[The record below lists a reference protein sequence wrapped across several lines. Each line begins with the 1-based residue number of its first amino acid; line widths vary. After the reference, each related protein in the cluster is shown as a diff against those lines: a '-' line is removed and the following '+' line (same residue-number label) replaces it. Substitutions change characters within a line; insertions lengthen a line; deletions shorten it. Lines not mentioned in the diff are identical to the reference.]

1 MTTNGEGENAAEKPK
16 DAVPETPAETTRTTL
31 ADAALT
37 ARRED
42 PRTSIVQ
49 TGQQSADVQNIL
61 KKFEIIGQNA
71 GHDTLRPGFLSGT
84 RGEAMV
90 GADNFGAVL
99 ANRDG
104 RGRPRDVNGRPL
116 SNTEIGIAFRHLVQG
131 ARDQNP
137 DRPLSDIADTLNRS
151 LKDSGYEAT
160 VVRNQDGKEVLVLQ
174 DKRNTDRTGQPKEVT
189 RYTPNESPAETGE
202 RMAGR
207 VADTSLT
214 VGQRESLVTQG
225 LTGLVGGMS
234 PADRDAFIERYNQ
247 RVGDNPD
254 LQIRWN
260 ADANPPRM
268 DFVRSAQERGVN
280 DLPRNL
286 RVENIESFNA
296 VRDLIRNGDG
306 NTRPED
312 IQNALRQATRD
323 MDPRQATVFNAG
335 IQEALR
341 AQYGDAFSIKADRT
355 GQNQS
360 IEAQLSQTP
369 PVRAEIPAG
378 MTMDQAKQW
387 VATAAEIQRLGR
399 ENPDDPKAAMDGE
412 NGLGRRIANELARLP
427 ESARRAYLQGL
438 TDSMPSSWSNAVRME
453 INPQDG
459 KSLDLWNR
467 NWGPDDVH
475 RTYRSAEVEQTRS
488 ELPLPAGITDQDG
501 PAARAFR
508 DGVQNLADPSRRAEA
523 LKALQDAYKDLPQ
536 DQQQAL
542 FNGLNEHFRGKGI
555 QIERDRRGNLE
566 VVNTVQIGPEGQK
579 VDVRLP
585 RGMDANDPRAQDYIN
600 LANRIHSGENLDIN
614 ALRTDVTRLTQGMNP
629 QQTADYL
636 KGLNELFARNPE
648 TANFRLERGPNGRQI
663 DLQVR
668 VGTGDNAT
676 FVPVPPGLD
685 QAQAKQYGEL
695 LTEIRDNTSP
705 DGRGVFGP
713 PGNLGER
720 MAEFARNLPDDA
732 ARRQFIQH
740 SNAEARSRRWDTRI
754 TQPRDGQGIE
764 IKQGDQVQRFGRE
777 NLGEVV
783 RGQDA
788 DQFFQNLPATLER
801 LQTDLSGL
809 SPDDAARRLGE
820 INSQL
825 PESLRGKFE
834 IRLNADKQPELVAK
848 APKGDVPVPPGL
860 TRAEAEQFQSMAVL
874 AQDTSGTNLGAFSNR
889 LYAAVRGVD
898 SSRQQTFLDALNPTI
913 QANRGDHYFE
923 MAGTDMRMRWDGPAM
938 YNPTQDTIRANDS
951 EVVRNL
957 RDSGLIPDRISN
969 LDQIL
974 ERQRALQPGNAEALS
989 DFYKALTASGLNAAD
1004 QAKMLEAINK
1014 GRTPDQQVR
1023 LENGILSMGE
1033 GDNRVRV
1040 LEANGNFVRLPNGF
1054 NDQQIGQLRSLLG
1067 EMGGSAFA
1075 RNNSRQILDLLR
1087 GQPPAERDAMIADLN
1102 QSLRRQ
1108 GSYEVIAAHPTDGI
1122 TITNGERG
1130 ITAHT
1135 SWIRDTG
1142 EVARPEARL
1151 ADALKRLGEGNLSNT
1166 DANALRDDIAN
1177 IIRNHPEAFRSAVQG
1192 LMDLASTPA
1201 NPGPPEIT
1209 EAARADAIKQLK
1221 ALYDMPAGTV
1231 VRETIQRALETTTG
1245 PNSLNAAREI
1255 GVDRFHVARAETRD
1269 LTRQLDARI
1278 RAALDLDPASINNL
1292 APIRDSISRIL
1303 AAGDNATVRTEAM
1316 QSLLRSLRDSGL
1328 SPEKQ
1333 GLLVNAI
1340 TGNESITF
1348 RNGLLQVG
1356 NDHAMRMLTAGT
1368 NEIFVPGSMSE
1379 ADATL
1384 LQTVLNGI
1392 TPGNIGN
1399 VAREVRDLLSR
1410 LGPTTELGTAVK
1422 SAIQQALG
1430 SGFGVELN
1438 PGTDGGITVTDAH
1451 GRSTRYKADG
1461 TAVTPQE
1468 NIRQVLAD
1476 LSAAVTARDT
1486 TLVTQL
1492 LSELQRQPQTEI
1504 RKTIDSLLQSGNSL
1518 NDLKALYESGDQG
1531 TKQLI
1536 EAALSEH
1543 RPEAGKP
1550 TIQEIAQ
1557 TLGMPAE
1564 SLQRIELRAAA
1575 REQLQPVLDRLATI
1589 TSPEDAILAIRDAT
1603 RNIPANMAEHYA
1615 AVIRSALN
1623 LNSQLTGIR
1632 VDVTSEGIGASWPR
1646 PLNRVA
1652 GLGIFSEAHAAD
1664 TRVIPVNLEANRIE
1678 LRRLGITDSS
1688 QQQEILNRLQEIGS
1702 GNAEIRERG
1711 YRALLQ
1717 ALTAANITDPSKF
1730 REIARIFGD
1739 RRLEFNATTGT
1750 LQLNIDGE
1758 PPLNLRHFRAGAPIS
1773 AIFPSMANDF
1783 FVPASIDISDRS
1795 RNSLPEIIG
1804 RLALTNTHVNNE
1816 NLEQLALALG
1826 RVSGP
1831 AQEQLLAEI
1840 NRAIRLGN
1848 RRDPHILAIRDGK
1861 LVVTN
1866 PGWGSGLRDFPLNS
1880 ESSVVPAADTTAN
1893 PTLTELTRLRDL
1905 PASERGPDYEGNLA
1919 KAFSDYIRAQ
1929 IALRGKSAINAIMD
1943 DAKKLF
1949 EGSRNHFSPGVG
1961 LFVQNDGGVISLR
1974 RGSGASSMDLVSVT
1988 LANVPDRNISET
2000 SAQAAARLFEPLG
2013 SMRPERRQQHLQE
2026 MARELG
2032 RMDPA
2037 AARQVIDQLRKLF
2050 SENTRGNIAGLTIRI
2065 NEQNQIQFGRERS
2078 GTFTGEGRPE
2088 QITFGTPAA
2097 AVVDRTTMSNLFRRF
2112 GLENVPAGSETRAY
2126 NAIVALEGALS
2137 TPPTPGSD
2145 IATAMR
2151 ALRESGLTDAH
2162 LRLIATKI
2170 NQGRGDGVVRLAENG
2185 KSLEI
2190 KFGDRT
2196 LAIPDSLT
2204 GPQITE
2210 MGRLA
2215 TNLRNTSSD
2224 RGQLTTQI
2232 KTFLDQLSGQNRTA
2246 VVTALNNLLTVRG
2259 RPANEG
2265 FRIQLTG
2272 NGTGFELRLNGT
2284 KVGEATLGQ
2293 PPAAPTGELT
2303 LAQMATRLR
2312 DEWKIPGIPEG
2323 RVEQVY
2329 RAIEQLRRDL
2339 RNPHSDIGAA
2349 MRVLRA
2355 AGITPNSE
2363 QMKAIA
2369 AEVNKNLDASNPIRV
2384 TDAGRLAIQ
2393 IGDKPLTLPDSL
2405 SRTQINALIRLATEL
2420 PRTTPANAAQR
2431 AAQLKTILDSVPAA
2445 ERAQLITELNRMVP
2459 APTSPR
2465 ASGIEFSLTTD
2476 GKLVTKFNNA
2486 PVGEP
2491 LTLGQPA
2498 EQPAPTADLGLTT
2511 ELRRQFEQYRRLIDG
2526 PPPLKPPPGGSFHHA
2541 LLARAR
2547 ELNMTIPPAIRKIL
2561 ERELRDNARA
2571 VAGRRDLYGSD
2582 QASISDRRLAEIL
2595 RANSTPATSE
2605 VNVRNALGNIRSRQ
2619 EFDTWITNQ
2628 ANANAF
2634 RDGLAS
2640 TNPRDRLA
2648 IAREMHRLGIT
2659 EFKVGNSNFKIDST
2673 TRGNRT
2679 TVTMSIVDGANVVKV
2694 AGGTFGPRGQ
2704 FTSDTTIPAA
2714 ATQALNAINWRNAAI
2729 TIGDKTVP
2737 VRSDAPTTVGITVPE
2752 LPQIRQELT
2761 RLGITEPNDARARE
2775 LFTALQTAKRDI
2787 REGKVESVRA
2797 LLRNLQTAVD
2807 GRTLSGTA
2815 LNTIISELNTAA
2827 GNDIGAIRINPA
2839 DRALQLR
2846 IRAGDNANA
2855 FLNISDATKFNN
2867 ATVQDLATLAK
2878 RDPDLARFKY
2888 RLLDGLPGHA
2898 TPGSLLQ
2905 GLLNMFDNDPGKYK
2919 QAVIEAMKV
2928 LRPGS
2933 NDLAAFFN
2941 QFRTALPTGSRI
2953 EGGSLII
2960 NHRRGEQTITPQE
2973 VAAAVPTAVVDRP
2986 LTTAQQAAI
2995 TEGTALFDRFN
3006 QGNPRLTME
3015 ALTPIL
3021 NRLPSNERQRVLTE
3035 IENALRRKSPP
3046 VNTLGFQIAPDGN
3059 TFIMVRR
3066 TGSGP
3071 TEFTPIVNRV
3081 TLENRAPAPT
3091 VADTT
3096 TTVDGNRIGQDL
3108 ATFLTRRPPPVR
3120 AEIEARLA
3128 TIATQLNGL
3137 TGNRDQVLAEIQSKL
3152 SPHRINLRI
3161 RPDNQ
3166 LELQRFRQQPIRVPL
3181 AGTAEVAA
3189 PTVSDDTMRRT
3200 LTDLGVQLRADL
3212 PRDQLLA
3219 TYQASKGLQDALANA
3234 NGDVSAALRAIR
3246 GLQPP
3251 MSRDNLERL
3260 VTKLNN
3266 LTDGGANRLSILLS
3280 TTDNSLSLGIRV
3292 GTNVIAVPEYL
3303 TRAQMNTLGE
3313 VARSLPN
3320 VADATVARQRAE
3332 AFAAILN
3339 QMSTADRTT
3348 WISALNNVAN
3358 GAPSD
3363 KRMRFEMTSDNK
3375 LKAHF
3380 GRLQVGEPIALGQPR
3395 PNQTE
3400 ALAELTRL
3408 RITGVA
3414 PENAVR
3420 AVMAIRGMQAAL
3432 NPANTSADL
3441 GAAFRELKG
3450 VLNPAQMRAAMTEI
3464 NSGPNDIRLNVTE
3477 AGVASLIFKVGE
3489 KDVRVPENLTHQQ
3502 RTALMALARELP
3514 GLAPADRAK
3523 IDGIPARL
3531 KAILDQ
3537 LSAANRSNLITDLNN
3552 LTTTAGMRFQL
3563 GNEGRQLTT
3572 KFGTTDIG
3580 RPLDLAA
3587 PPAEQPTAG
3596 DLPQMSPEQRAQFD
3610 ILKRLLE
3617 LGPLSPPRRKSFYQ
3631 AIQLR
3636 EAQMR
3641 PPLNPPL
3648 THPQRLALAR
3658 MLNAQFAVNGHVWMS
3673 HSTRAITG
3681 DANNVNGAGV
3691 NGDANL
3697 ARLVRGER
3705 VVEPS
3710 AVAPP
3715 ADRFRDQLT
3724 AAGQILNGFDRN
3736 APGNK
3741 IQDLANIF
3749 NSIPRAERE
3758 AFRQALQARL
3768 TAAGRQNPALS
3779 NLEIKLTNDGRTFEL
3794 GQRTPV
3800 YQRIGS
3806 EIALTDGPAPP
3817 SDAIPTL
3824 SAEQARN
3831 YLRTNF
3837 GITERDDARA
3847 QALYRAI
3854 ETTKRDMA
3862 AGRVDR
3868 ALAMLG
3874 RLRET
3879 LPANGRDAILTRVRT
3894 ALNQAAGNGNG
3905 SIEIQANNTL
3915 KMKIGERQLP
3925 LPAQLSPALIQDLS
3939 GLARRDAPRAGLHL
3953 QYIQAR
3959 LANPT
3964 DHAAAGPHLKT
3975 LLSTPQIRDN
3985 PAHLR
3990 EALIQAYRLE
4000 RSLNAPSSPL
4010 ALQTFAERFRAHMPD
4025 GHTLS
4030 AESGNLV
4037 LKRADRP
4044 DITITPADLAAP
4056 ATIDRP
4062 VNGID
4067 RGALTRA
4074 LTDASVPP
4082 EKHEEIFNRMDA
4094 LRTAAD
4100 PTARIEAYRALL
4112 RELSLAN
4119 VPARKLDQIATAFN
4133 NPNILR
4139 FNETTQSLM
4148 MPGSPDIN
4156 LIHVRTTSSGI
4167 FSTTTHDFYPPATLS
4182 PAELK
4187 RFSDITKYLADG
4199 NHLSNKMRQISEEVA
4214 NLPVNVRQQYLDE
4227 INRAMQLGA
4236 GTNGDPYRLTLTGN
4250 SLRVENLGWMNGW
4263 NFTRTQ
4269 FDLPAVT
4276 ALPSDA
4282 TITPQLRQA
4291 IDNGLA
4297 LFNSSF
4303 NPNRPGDLAAKMQEI
4318 LSTLPNAADRRRALI
4333 AISARLRSTG
4343 VNLGNIRFL
4352 LSGDGN
4358 TFTLG
4363 RAA

>member
-71 GHDTLRPGFLSGT
+71 GHDTLRPGFLYGT

-542 FNGLNEHFRGKGI
+542 FNGLNEHFSGKGI

-614 ALRTDVTRLTQGMNP
+614 ALRTDVTRFTQGMNP

-636 KGLNELFARNPE
+636 KGLNELLAKNPE
-648 TANFRLERGPNGRQI
+648 TANFRLERGTNGRQI

-989 DFYKALTASGLNAAD
+989 DFYKTLTASGLNAAD

-1054 NDQQIGQLRSLLG
+1054 NDQQIGQLRNLLG
-1067 EMGGSAFA
+1067 EMGGTAFA
-1075 RNNSRQILDLLR
+1075 RNNSRQILDLLK

-1422 SAIQQALG
+1422 SAIQLALG

-1461 TAVTPQE
+1461 TAVTAQE
-1468 NIRQVLAD
+1468 SIRQVLAD

-1486 TLVTQL
+1486 TRVTQL

-1518 NDLKALYESGDQG
+1518 NDLKALYESGDQA

-1575 REQLQPVLDRLATI
+1575 KEQLQPVLERLATI

-1603 RNIPANMAEHYA
+1603 RNIPANMVEHYA
-1615 AVIRSALN
+1615 AVIRSAVN
-1623 LNSQLTGIR
+1623 LNSRLAGMR
-1632 VDVTSEGIGASWPR
+1632 VDVTPEGIAASWAR
-1646 PLNRVA
+1646 PTPRVA
-1652 GLGIFSEAHAAD
+1652 GLGIISTAEAAD
-1664 TRVIPVNLEANRIE
+1664 FRVVPVNLEATRIE
-1678 LRRLGITDSS
+1678 LSRLGIADSNH
-1688 QQQEILNRLQEIGS
+1688 QEIMNRLQDIGS
-1702 GNAEIRERG
+1702 ANAEIRERG
-1711 YRALLQ
+1711 YRDLLKALSS
-1717 ALTAANITDPSKF
+1717 ADIKDPAKL

-1739 RRLEFNATTGT
+1739 QRLTFNPATNS

-1758 PPLNLRHFRAGAPIS
+1758 PPLNLRHVRGTFSGRHFYIP
-1773 AIFPSMANDF
+1773 ANMSPTS
-1783 FVPASIDISDRS
+1783 V
-1795 RNSLPEIIG
+1795 
-1804 RLALTNTHVNNE
+1804 
-1816 NLEQLALALG
+1816 
-1826 RVSGP
+1826 
-1831 AQEQLLAEI
+1831 I
-1840 NRAIRLGN
+1840 N
-1848 RRDPHILAIRDGK
+1848 
-1861 LVVTN
+1861 VTN
-1866 PGWGSGLRDFPLNS
+1866 MLGGL
-1880 ESSVVPAADTTAN
+1880 AGG
-1893 PTLTELTRLRDL
+1893 TL
-1905 PASERGPDYEGNLA
+1905 GPNLA
-1919 KAFSDYIRAQ
+1919 
-1929 IALRGKSAINAIMD
+1929 G
-1943 DAKKLF
+1943 
-1949 EGSRNHFSPGVG
+1949 
-1961 LFVQNDGGVISLR
+1961 
-1974 RGSGASSMDLVSVT
+1974 
-1988 LANVPDRNISET
+1988 
-2000 SAQAAARLFEPLG
+2000 
-2013 SMRPERRQQHLQE
+2013 

-2032 RMDPA
+2032 RLNSPEREQLLSEFNRAIAFNHTFTNPYRVAIEGNNLYVENAGWFGPPGRFPLNPEASPIVHGEIPKTVTDLVTQSLNDGTSTAALERAARLGDTERAQFVEELMRQARTDGSKEAATRILAQLASTDNNLGKAVRERLAASALVTGDRSSTVAVLTRLAQMEHPGPA
-2037 AARQVIDQLRKLF
+2037 ALRLILNDIGRLNTSGSGAEKAKDFFNALGTALIASGNTSAAKAFVDWVKAAATANPTGVDITAQASDALRAIVSRFGTTAAGLEALGLTRGADGAIQVGRHNIRLEAAPTATVDARTINDYLTRKGLGHIPEAQRAKTYQAMVALEAALGNPPRGDAGAALRQLREAGLSPAHLTDVIGKLNAGRDTGIRIKEDGTALVLRVAAGKDITLPENMTRAQIDQL
-2050 SENTRGNIAGLTIRI
+2050 SQLT
-2065 NEQNQIQFGRERS
+2065 
-2078 GTFTGEGRPE
+2078 T
-2088 QITFGTPAA
+2088 
-2097 AVVDRTTMSNLFRRF
+2097 
-2112 GLENVPAGSETRAY
+2112 
-2126 NAIVALEGALS
+2126 
-2137 TPPTPGSD
+2137 
-2145 IATAMR
+2145 
-2151 ALRESGLTDAH
+2151 ALRSA
-2162 LRLIATKI
+2162 
-2170 NQGRGDGVVRLAENG
+2170 NP
-2185 KSLEI
+2185 
-2190 KFGDRT
+2190 DR
-2196 LAIPDSLT
+2196 A
-2204 GPQITE
+2204 
-2210 MGRLA
+2210 
-2215 TNLRNTSSD
+2215 
-2224 RGQLTTQI
+2224 QLTTQI
-2232 KTFLDQLSGQNRTA
+2232 KALLDQMSGPNRTA
-2246 VVTALNNLLTVRG
+2246 LVGEINRILTN
-2259 RPANEG
+2259 PAPAAPTDG
-2265 FRIQLTG
+2265 FRIRLAT
-2272 NGTGFELRLNGT
+2272 NGSGFELHHNGT
-2284 KVGEATLGQ
+2284 KVGEATLGR
-2293 PPAAPTGELT
+2293 PPIAPVRDNATM
-2303 LAQMATRLR
+2303 LADLASWGIRGVTDTPPGRL
-2312 DEWKIPGIPEG
+2312 
-2323 RVEQVY
+2323 EQVH
-2329 RAIEQLRRDL
+2329 RAIENLHREIRNGHSNIGEFARALKALRL
-2339 RNPHSDIGAA
+2339 
-2349 MRVLRA
+2349 
-2355 AGITPNSE
+2355 SE
-2363 QMKAIA
+2363 SQM
-2369 AEVNKNLDASNPIRV
+2369 AEVARHVNAGLGENAIRLAP
-2384 TDAGRLAIQ
+2384 DGRLTIKVGNQ
-2393 IGDKPLTLPDSL
+2393 NLTIPDSL
-2405 SRTQINALIRLATEL
+2405 SRMQITQLQTLVGQLHRATEGDARAYGERL
-2420 PRTTPANAAQR
+2420 KAILNSVSAADR
-2431 AAQLKTILDSVPAA
+2431 G
-2445 ERAQLITELNRMVP
+2445 RMITELNAFLGDSTPP
-2459 APTSPR
+2459 ARP
-2465 ASGIEFSLTTD
+2465 ANIKFELNAQG
-2476 GKLVTKFNNA
+2476 LVVKFNDR
-2486 PVGEP
+2486 PVGDAIA
-2491 LTLGQPA
+2491 LGAPPADQPA
-2498 EQPAPTADLGLTT
+2498 ATGELGLTPQQR
-2511 ELRRQFEQYRRLIDG
+2511 EQFEQYRRLIFG
-2526 PPPLKPPPGGSFHHA
+2526 PPQLKPPPGHSFHRA
-2541 LLARAR
+2541 LQQRAR
-2547 ELNMTIPPAIRKIL
+2547 ELGITLPKAIHDALAVK
-2561 ERELRDNARA
+2561 LRDNAFA
-2571 VAGRRDLYGSD
+2571 ASGLNHLTTRDM
-2582 QASISDRRLAEIL
+2582 ATISDADLAQIIKDNAAPAGGEVNMRNLMRMRPEQL
-2595 RANSTPATSE
+2595 RAFLAT
-2605 VNVRNALGNIRSRQ
+2605 Q
-2619 EFDTWITNQ
+2619 EGSNFMR
-2628 ANANAF
+2628 A
-2634 RDGLAS
+2634 RMES
-2640 TNPRDRLA
+2640 TNPQDRLSLA
-2648 IAREMHRLGIT
+2648 RLLHTKGITSFTVNGADGQPITMRIDKADVRVPGRRGTVSQYTLGMVGADNNITKIAQGTFDRRGRFTNDRSVTPPTDGKFPGINWGSAEMKIGDTVIRPRATAAPVEAPIARPPAEQVSQYLRNLGIT
-2659 EFKVGNSNFKIDST
+2659 FSGD
-2673 TRGNRT
+2673 
-2679 TVTMSIVDGANVVKV
+2679 ANPDRDFRVYEQIERAKL
-2694 AGGTFGPRGQ
+2694 
-2704 FTSDTTIPAA
+2704 DM
-2714 ATQALNAINWRNAAI
+2714 
-2729 TIGDKTVP
+2729 
-2737 VRSDAPTTVGITVPE
+2737 RSG
-2752 LPQIRQELT
+2752 R
-2761 RLGITEPNDARARE
+2761 
-2775 LFTALQTAKRDI
+2775 
-2787 REGKVESVRA
+2787 VESVRA
-2797 LLRNLQTAVD
+2797 LLQSLRTAET
-2807 GRTLSGTA
+2807 GRTLAGDTIAKVINA
-2815 LNTIISELNTAA
+2815 LNEGA
-2827 GNDIGAIRINPA
+2827 GTTVGA
-2839 DRALQLR
+2839 L
-2846 IRAGDNANA
+2846 
-2855 FLNISDATKFNN
+2855 S
-2867 ATVQDLATLAK
+2867 
-2878 RDPDLARFKY
+2878 
-2888 RLLDGLPGHA
+2888 LD
-2898 TPGSLLQ
+2898 T
-2905 GLLNMFDNDPGKYK
+2905 N
-2919 QAVIEAMKV
+2919 
-2928 LRPGS
+2928 
-2933 NDLAAFFN
+2933 
-2941 QFRTALPTGSRI
+2941 
-2953 EGGSLII
+2953 
-2960 NHRRGEQTITPQE
+2960 
-2973 VAAAVPTAVVDRP
+2973 
-2986 LTTAQQAAI
+2986 
-2995 TEGTALFDRFN
+2995 
-3006 QGNPRLTME
+3006 GNPRLRIGTGN
-3015 ALTPIL
+3015 T
-3021 NRLPSNERQRVLTE
+3021 ERDFIT
-3035 IENALRRKSPP
+3035 
-3046 VNTLGFQIAPDGN
+3046 IAPAWN
-3059 TFIMVRR
+3059 NA
-3066 TGSGP
+3066 
-3071 TEFTPIVNRV
+3071 IV
-3081 TLENRAPAPT
+3081 
-3091 VADTT
+3091 
-3096 TTVDGNRIGQDL
+3096 QDL
-3108 ATFLTRRPPPVR
+3108 SNLAKTNPEIAKFKSALLMGLPGATDQR
-3120 AEIEARLA
+3120 AILAPLLAQFKSDPAKMRAALVEA
-3128 TIATQLNGL
+3128 IK
-3137 TGNRDQVLAEIQSKL
+3137 V
-3152 SPHRINLRI
+3152 I
-3161 RPDNQ
+3161 RPTNLQQFAEQFSAAMPEGRLRVDNGQ
-3166 LELQRFRQQPIRVPL
+3166 LVVEMGTSVRNEAERTFRISPENI
-3181 AGTAEVAA
+3181 AAA
-3189 PTVSDDTMRRT
+3189 PTTTDRT
-3200 LTDLGVQLRADL
+3200 QLAQRAL
-3212 PRDQLLA
+3212 ELFNGFRPNAPGQINRN
-3219 TYQASKGLQDALANA
+3219 LANILA
-3234 NGDVSAALRAIR
+3234 SIPVGERQAFLFGADGRGGLRAALRAANPAFANIDFRLSQNGTHVEVGSSRRVVPSR
-3246 GLQPP
+3246 GGEAMARDEFTAFRGRPALIGDVVPPRTGDRTVTGGDTVVVRPGSLEDFTNQMMSITNAHDGRSPRSIMEQFTAFARGINPPDRAKLAEAFQIALVTEARLNPTLTNQQLIDRIKPIVNALPGGYDVRITGTAPAQNISFTDSNGANPVSVSFQMMDQVRQSAAERTTLGDTTTMDATAIGNSLRDFLRATPPPDANAITARLTALAAQINTFSGDKNALVGQISRILGTGTTLRIVGNELSLQRARQPEIKVPLSATPP
-3251 MSRDNLERL
+3251 ETPEPAALERL
-3260 VTKLNN
+3260 RAMGIEGLAPALV
-3266 LTDGGANRLSILLS
+3266 NRADRAIQALKTALS
-3280 TTDNSLSLGIRV
+3280 TPGQDV
-3292 GTNVIAVPEYL
+3292 GAAM
-3303 TRAQMNTLGE
+3303 RAL
-3313 VARSLPN
+3313 R
-3320 VADATVARQRAE
+3320 
-3332 AFAAILN
+3332 
-3339 QMSTADRTT
+3339 
-3348 WISALNNVAN
+3348 ALNIGDAHLGRVA
-3358 GAPSD
+3358 
-3363 KRMRFEMTSDNK
+3363 T
-3375 LKAHF
+3375 
-3380 GRLQVGEPIALGQPR
+3380 
-3395 PNQTE
+3395 
-3400 ALAELTRL
+3400 
-3408 RITGVA
+3408 
-3414 PENAVR
+3414 
-3420 AVMAIRGMQAAL
+3420 AL
-3432 NPANTSADL
+3432 NRGR
-3441 GAAFRELKG
+3441 GA
-3450 VLNPAQMRAAMTEI
+3450 TEI
-3464 NSGPNDIRLNVTE
+3464 QLAADGK
-3477 AGVASLIFKVGE
+3477 SLVIKVGE
-3489 KDVRVPENLTHQQ
+3489 KNVTIPDNLSREQMN
-3502 RTALMALARELP
+3502 ALNILARTLP
-3514 GLAPADRAK
+3514 NATQENSRPLAE
-3523 IDGIPARL
+3523 RL
-3531 KAILDQ
+3531 KAILDGVSGPNRER
-3537 LSAANRSNLITDLNN
+3537 LVSELNALTPTKPPAATEGIKFRLTTDGKLEVKFNQTAVGDLIT
-3552 LTTTAGMRFQL
+3552 
-3563 GNEGRQLTT
+3563 
-3572 KFGTTDIG
+3572 
-3580 RPLDLAA
+3580 LAA
-3587 PPAEQPTAG
+3587 PPVEQPTATA
-3596 DLPQMSPEQRAQFD
+3596 LPEMTPEQRAQFD

-3736 APGNK
+3736 APGTK